1 MIRYISTTQPGWKDA
16 LRALLDRVRDVPEG
30 VEQAVRTIIRN
41 VKETGD
47 TALVELTRNYDG
59 FDPEETGLIIGKEP
73 IDLAYNKTSSDIC
86 RALNRAADRIRA
98 FHDRQRETSWTTTD
112 ASGVVLGQ
120 KVGPLDSVGIYV
132 PGGKNA
138 FPSTLL
144 MNVIPAV
151 IAGVENIEVVSPT
164 PGGSINTTLLAAAR
178 IAGIDR
184 IYRIGGAQAV
194 AALAYGTESIPR
206 VDKVVGPGN
215 IYVAL
220 AKRMLQGTIGID
232 SFAGPSEILVIAD
245 EGADARVVASDL
257 LSQAEHDTLAS
268 SILITPSDALAR
280 AVRDHLDHDIETL
293 PRKEVIRESL
303 GNHGACIVTRDL
315 DEAFDIANT
324 VAPEHLELMLER
336 AIEYVGKVKH
346 AGAIFLGYH
355 SPEVIGDYIA
365 GPNHTLPTGSTAR
378 FSSPLG
384 VYDFM
389 KRSSIIGFS
398 LDALEDLG
406 PLAIQIAR
414 AEDLE
419 AHARSVESR
428 IRKSGT

>member
-1 MIRYISTTQPGWKDA
+1 MIRYISTSQAGWKDA

-30 VEQAVRTIIRN
+30 VEQAVRDIIRA
-41 VKETGD
+41 VRESGD
-47 TALVELTRNYDG
+47 TALVKLTRNYDG
-59 FDPEETGLIIGKEP
+59 FDPEETGLIIEKAT
-73 IDLAYNKTSSDIC
+73 IDDAYNKTSSDMC

-112 ASGVVLGQ
+112 ASGIILGQ

-164 PGGSINTTLLAAAR
+164 PEGSINTTLLAAAR

-280 AVRDHLDHDIETL
+280 AVCDHLDHDSETL
-293 PRKEVIRESL
+293 PRKDVIRESL

-336 AIEYVGKVKH
+336 AVEYVGKVKH